1 MARSNQSRKLA
12 GSNLPDDFAGA
23 ASWGAVRSSTGLQM
37 RPRVTYRGNIMD
49 VIITGLLL
57 GGTYA
62 LIAMGLNLQYGMA
75 RIMNLANGEM
85 LVAGGFAAFW
95 FYTAGQVSPIL
106 TVFLVAPVAFAANW
120 SIYMIFLRPLV
131 KRAKSRGQLEV
142 DAILTTFGLSFVGVG
157 LMLAF
162 FGGDYFSYS
171 YLSTPVQLLGDTY
184 GANRLAAFAASV
196 LICGALWLWL
206 AQSRTGISIRAIAV
220 APDSARLVGI
230 DVRAMA
236 ALAFALGGAVTATGG
251 ALISTFLTLDAST
264 GVIFTLKA
272 LVIVI
277 MGGVGDVRGTVV
289 AALLLGM
296 LETFV
301 ASVID
306 PGLTL
311 AAAYLLF
318 VVILLVRP
326 QGLFGRKTT

>member
-1 MARSNQSRKLA
+1 
-12 GSNLPDDFAGA
+12 
-23 ASWGAVRSSTGLQM
+23 
-37 RPRVTYRGNIMD
+37 MD

-95 FYTAGQVSPIL
+95 FWTAGSISPLL
-106 TVFLVAPVAFAANW
+106 TVFIVAPIAFAANW
-120 SIYMIFLRPLV
+120 LIYIVFLRPLV
-131 KRAKSRGQLEV
+131 RRAKSRGQLEV
-142 DAILTTFGLSFVGVG
+142 DSILTTFGLSFVGVG

-171 YLSTPVQLLGDTY
+171 YLAVPFHILGSTY
-184 GANRLAAFAASV
+184 GANRIVAFLAAF
-196 LICGALWLWL
+196 LICGSLWLWL
-206 AQSRTGISIRAIAV
+206 SYSRVGMTIRAISV
-220 APDSARLVGI
+220 SPESARLVGI
-230 DVRAMA
+230 DVKRLA

-251 ALISTFLTLDAST
+251 ALVSTFLTLDAST

-277 MGGVGDVRGTVV
+277 MGGVGDVRGTIL
-289 AALLLGM
+289 AALLLGF

-301 ASVID
+301 ASMID

-318 VVILLVRP
+318 VVILLFRP
-326 QGLFGRKTT
+326 QGLFGRRPT

>member
-1 MARSNQSRKLA
+1 
-12 GSNLPDDFAGA
+12 
-23 ASWGAVRSSTGLQM
+23 
-37 RPRVTYRGNIMD
+37 MD
-49 VIITGLLL
+49 VIVTGLLL

-85 LVAGGFAAFW
+85 LVAGAFAAFW
-95 FYTAGQVSPIL
+95 LYGAGQVSPFL
-106 TVFLVAPVAFAANW
+106 TVVLVAPLAFALNW
-120 SIYMIFLRPLV
+120 AIYMVFLRPLV

-142 DAILTTFGLSFVGVG
+142 DAILTTFGLSFVAVG
-157 LMLAF
+157 IMLAV

-171 YLSTPVQLLGDTY
+171 YLSFPVALLGGTY
-184 GANRLAAFAASV
+184 GANRLAAFVAAV
-196 LICGALWLWL
+196 AICGALYLWL
-206 AQSRTGISIRAIAV
+206 NRSRPGMSIRAIAV

-230 DVRAMA
+230 DVGRLA

-264 GVIFTLKA
+264 GVLFTLKA

-289 AALLLGM
+289 AALMLGL

-318 VVILLVRP
+318 VTILLFRP
-326 QGLFGRKTT
+326 QGLFGRKTA

>member
-1 MARSNQSRKLA
+1 
-12 GSNLPDDFAGA
+12 
-23 ASWGAVRSSTGLQM
+23 
-37 RPRVTYRGNIMD
+37 MD
-49 VIITGLLL
+49 VFITGLLL

-95 FYTAGQVSPIL
+95 FWTAGAVSPLL
-106 TVFLVAPVAFAANW
+106 TVFLVAPIAFVANW
-120 SIYMIFLRPLV
+120 VIYIVFLRPLV
-131 KRAKSRGQLEV
+131 SRAKSRGQLEV

-171 YLSTPVQLLGDTY
+171 YLSLPVHIFGNTY
-184 GANRLAAFAASV
+184 GANRLAAFGAAV
-196 LICGALWLWL
+196 LICGTLWLWL
-206 AQSRTGISIRAIAV
+206 NRSRAGMTIRAISV
-220 APDSARLVGI
+220 APESARLVGI
-230 DVRAMA
+230 DVKRLA

-251 ALISTFLTLDAST
+251 ALVSTFLTLDAST

-277 MGGVGDVRGTVV
+277 MGGVGDVRGTIV
-289 AALLLGM
+289 AAILLGL

-318 VVILLVRP
+318 VVILLLRP
-326 QGLFGRKTT
+326 QGLFGRRSA